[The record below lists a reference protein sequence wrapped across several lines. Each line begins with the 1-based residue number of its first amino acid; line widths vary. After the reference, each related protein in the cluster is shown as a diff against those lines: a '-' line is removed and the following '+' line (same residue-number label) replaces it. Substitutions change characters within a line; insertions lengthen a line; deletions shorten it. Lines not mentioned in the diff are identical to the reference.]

1 MWRLKIGEG
10 ANDPYLTSTNNFVG
24 RQTWVFD
31 PDYGTPE
38 AIQQV
43 EEARLNFYR
52 NRFEVKPCGDL
63 LWRLQFLREKTFKQ
77 SIPQMKV
84 GDGEEI
90 TYETAT
96 TTLKRAANFLTALQS
111 DHGHWPA
118 EIAGPQFYLP
128 PLVFCLYITGHLNSV
143 FSIHHR
149 KEILR
154 SIYYHQNEDGGWGLH
169 IEGPSTMFCTAL
181 NYICLRM
188 LGVGP
193 DEGDDNACPKA
204 RKWILD
210 HGSVTHI
217 PSWGKTWLSI
227 LGLFDWSGSNPM
239 PPEFWMLP
247 SFMPISPGK
256 MWCYCRTVYMPMS
269 YLYGKRFVGPITPL
283 ITQLREELF
292 NEPFDQ
298 INWKKVRHLCAPED
312 VYNPQPLVKDLM
324 WDALYIFTEPLLT
337 RWPFNKL
344 VREKALQVTMN
355 HIHYEDENSRYIT
368 MASIEKVL
376 CMLACWVED
385 PNGICFKKHLARV
398 PDYIWIAEDGLK
410 MQSFGS
416 QQWDCGFA
424 VQALLA
430 TNLSLDDIGPDLK
443 KAHFFIKESQ
453 VKENP
458 SDDFKSM
465 YRHISKGSWTFSDQD
480 QGWQASD
487 CTAEALKCCLILSTM
502 NPKIV
507 GEKMNDEML
516 YDSVN
521 VILSLQSE
529 NGGLSAWEPAGAPA
543 WLELLNPTEFFE
555 DIVVE
560 HEYVECTGSAIE
572 ALVLF
577 QKLYPIHRKEEIE
590 KSIAKASKFI
600 EDIQYPN
607 GSWYGSW
614 GVCFTYG
621 TFFAIK
627 GLNAAGKSYS
637 NCASIRKAVKFLLTS
652 QKEDGGWG
660 ESYLSCTKKEFV
672 PLEGRSH
679 LVQTAWALMS
689 LIYTRQMERDPTPL
703 HRAAKLLINSQLEN
717 GDFPQQEI
725 TGASI
730 KTLMLHYAMHRNIFP
745 MWAIAEYRK
754 HVLLNTELE
763 EKLPL

>member
-63 LWRLQFLREKTFKQ
+63 LWRLQFLREKNFTQ
-77 SIPQMKV
+77 SIPQVKV
-84 GDGEEI
+84 GDDQKI
-90 TYETAT
+90 TYDIT
-96 TTLKRAANFLTALQS
+96 TVTLKRAVNFFTALQA
-111 DHGHWPA
+111 DDGHWPA
-118 EIAGPQFYLP
+118 EIGGPQFYLP
-128 PLVFCLYITGHLNSV
+128 NLVFCLYITGHLNSV
-143 FSIHHR
+143 FSAHHR

-154 SIYYHQNEDGGWGLH
+154 TIYNHQNEDGGWGLH
-169 IEGPSTMFCTAL
+169 IEGPSTMFSTTF
-181 NYICLRM
+181 NYICLRI

-193 DEGDDNACPKA
+193 DEGDDNACPRA

-210 HGSVTHI
+210 HGSATHI

-227 LGLFDWSGSNPM
+227 LGLFDWSACNPM

-247 SFMPISPGK
+247 SFTPISPAN
-256 MWCYCRTVYMPMS
+256 MWCYCRMLYMPMS

-283 ITQLREELF
+283 ITLLREELF
-292 NEPFDQ
+292 NEPFEQ
-298 INWKKVRHLCAPED
+298 INWKNARHLCAPED
-312 VYNPQPLVKDLM
+312 MYYPQPLVKDLM
-324 WDALYIFTEPLLT
+324 WDTLYIMIEPVLT

-344 VREKALQVTMN
+344 VRERALQKTMN

-368 MASIEKVL
+368 IGSVEKVL
-376 CMLACWVED
+376 SMLACWVED
-385 PNGICFKKHLARV
+385 PNGICFKKHLARI

-410 MQSFGS
+410 MQVFGS
-416 QQWDCGFA
+416 QLWDCVFA

-430 TNLSLDDIGPDLK
+430 SNLSLDDIGPALK
-443 KAHFFIKESQ
+443 KAHLFIKESQ
-453 VKENP
+453 VKDNP

-465 YRHISKGSWTFSDQD
+465 HRHISKGSWTFSDQD
-480 QGWQASD
+480 HGWQVSD

-502 NPKIV
+502 KPEIV
-507 GEKMNDEML
+507 GEKM
-516 YDSVN
+516 DSKLLNEAVN
-521 VILSLQSE
+521 VILSLQSK
-529 NGGLSAWEPAGAPA
+529 NGGFSAWEPAGAPA
-543 WLELLNPTEFFE
+543 WLELLNPTEFFA
-555 DIVVE
+555 DIVIE
-560 HEYVECTGSAIE
+560 YEYVECTSSAIE

-577 QKLYPIHRKEEIE
+577 KKLYPMHRKEEIE
-590 KSIAKASKFI
+590 TSIAKASKFI
-600 EDIQYPN
+600 ENIQYSN
-607 GSWYGSW
+607 GSWYGNW
-614 GVCFTYG
+614 GVCFIYG
-621 TFFAIK
+621 TFFAVK
-627 GLNAAGKSYS
+627 GLTAASKTYS
-637 NCASIRKAVKFLLTS
+637 NCTSIRKAVKFLLTS

-660 ESYLSCTKKEFV
+660 ESYLSAPKKDFV
-672 PLEGRSH
+672 PLKGRSH

-703 HRAAKLLINSQLEN
+703 HRAAKLLINSQLQN

-730 KTLMLHYAMHRNIFP
+730 KTLMIHYPMHRNIFP
-745 MWAIAEYRK
+745 LWAIAEYRRCI
-754 HVLLNTELE
+754 NPEF
-763 EKLPL
+763 

>member
-24 RQTWVFD
+24 RQTWEFD

-38 AIQQV
+38 AIQEV

-63 LWRLQFLREKTFKQ
+63 LWRFQFLREKNFKQ
-77 SIPQMKV
+77 SIPQVKV

-96 TTLKRAANFLTALQS
+96 ATLKRAVNFFTALQS

-118 EIAGPQFYLP
+118 EIAGPQFFVP
-128 PLVFCLYITGHLNSV
+128 PLVFFLYIMGHLNYV

-149 KEILR
+149 QEILR

-181 NYICLRM
+181 NYICLRV

-193 DEGDDNACPKA
+193 DEGVDKACPRA

-227 LGLFDWSGSNPM
+227 LGLFDWSGTIPM

-247 SFMPISPGK
+247 SFLPISPGK
-256 MWCYCRTVYMPMS
+256 MWCFGRMVYMPMS
-269 YLYGKRFVGPITPL
+269 YLYGKRFVGPKTPL
-283 ITQLREELF
+283 IMQLREELF
-292 NEPFDQ
+292 NEPFEQ
-298 INWKKVRHLCAPED
+298 IKWKKVRHLCAPED
-312 VYNPQPLVKDLM
+312 VYYPQSPIKDLI
-324 WDALYIFTEPLLT
+324 WDTLYIFTEPLLT
-337 RWPFNKL
+337 SWPFNKF
-344 VREKALQVTMN
+344 VRERALQLTMN

-368 MASIEKVL
+368 MALVEKLL

-385 PNGICFKKHLARV
+385 PNGIYFKKHLSRV

-410 MQSFGS
+410 MQ
-416 QQWDCGFA
+416 
-424 VQALLA
+424 
-430 TNLSLDDIGPDLK
+430 
-443 KAHFFIKESQ
+443 

-458 SDDFKSM
+458 SGDFKSM
-465 YRHISKGSWTFSDQD
+465 YRHITKGSWTFSDQD
-480 QGWQASD
+480 QGWQVSD

-507 GEKMNDEML
+507 GEKMNDELL

-521 VILSLQSE
+521 VLLSLQSK
-529 NGGLSAWEPAGAPA
+529 NGGLTAWEAAGAPA
-543 WLELLNPTEFFE
+543 WLELLNPTEIFE
-555 DIVVE
+555 DIVIE

-577 QKLYPIHRKEEIE
+577 QEIYPMHRKEEIE
-590 KSIAKASKFI
+590 KFIAKASNFI
-600 EDIQYPN
+600 EEIQFPN
-607 GSWYGSW
+607 GSWYFRSQSGYECCNY
-614 GVCFTYG
+614 V
-621 TFFAIK
+621 
-627 GLNAAGKSYS
+627 NAY
-637 NCASIRKAVKFLLTS
+637 
-652 QKEDGGWG
+652 
-660 ESYLSCTKKEFV
+660 
-672 PLEGRSH
+672 
-679 LVQTAWALMS
+679 
-689 LIYTRQMERDPTPL
+689 
-703 HRAAKLLINSQLEN
+703 
-717 GDFPQQEI
+717 
-725 TGASI
+725 
-730 KTLMLHYAMHRNIFP
+730 
-745 MWAIAEYRK
+745 
-754 HVLLNTELE
+754 
-763 EKLPL
+763 